1 MALPALRDVGLGTA
15 LSGTWLCRFA
25 QWHCGA
31 VELSSSVP
39 SANPQ
44 PCSRMGELC
53 RLHCPT
59 CFVLQQPACTVGEA
73 DAVLCPAAPSRDHA
87 VLVHTA
93 QSSAGSMVLPKPG
106 LHGSVLQLTRLYAC
120 SGVVGVGW
128 GDFGFG
134 ASCCIPFKKRPSVF
148 TCPTEGG
155 GCREGCGRLQ
165 FGTKYACLSPG
176 GQIRSPLAWGSAP
189 LLCLLG
195 SATL

>member
-31 VELSSSVP
+31 VELNSSVP

-87 VLVHTA
+87 VLVHTQCKAA
-93 QSSAGSMVLPKPG
+93 QAAWCSPNRDSMGLFCSSRGSM
-106 LHGSVLQLTRLYAC
+106 RA
-120 SGVVGVGW
+120 VGW
-128 GDFGFG
+128 WGWGGEILALERAAASHLKSGHLFSHAQQKAAG
-134 ASCCIPFKKRPSVF
+134 AERDA
-148 TCPTEGG
+148 G
-155 GCREGCGRLQ
+155 GCSLAQNTRASLLVGR
-165 FGTKYACLSPG
+165 
-176 GQIRSPLAWGSAP
+176 
-189 LLCLLG
+189 
-195 SATL
+195 